1 MRPKFVRIRLI
12 INDYI
17 SLAMNPAPS
26 TTLSNT
32 SSKLHTKI
40 LYPGTFDPITTGHV
54 DLVKRATKLFDE
66 VVIAVASGH
75 HKKPLFSFEER
86 VTLVETV
93 FEDLPQVSVVGF
105 EGLLVDFMREKGATA
120 VLRGLRAMSDFEYE
134 FQLANMNRELDENF
148 EAVFLTPSQNYS
160 FISSTMIR
168 EIAKL
173 GGDVTKFVPECVSQ
187 AFIKKLAI

>member
-1 MRPKFVRIRLI
+1 M
-12 INDYI
+12 
-17 SLAMNPAPS
+17 SLPA
-26 TTLSNT
+26 T
-32 SSKLHTKI
+32 SSRLHTRV
-40 LYPGTFDPITTGHV
+40 LYPGTFDPITNGHV
-54 DLVKRATKLFDE
+54 DLVTRAVKLFDE

-75 HKKPLFSFEER
+75 HKKPLFNFEER
-86 VTLVETV
+86 VALVETV
-93 FEDLPQVSVVGF
+93 FADLPQVSVIGF
-105 EGLLVDFMREKGATA
+105 EGLLVDFMREKNATA

-173 GGDVTKFVPECVSQ
+173 GGDVSKFVPDCVAE
-187 AFIKKLAI
+187 AFTQKLDVK

>member
-1 MRPKFVRIRLI
+1 
-12 INDYI
+12 
-17 SLAMNPAPS
+17 MNPSS
-26 TTLSNT
+26 TPKA
-32 SSKLHTKI
+32 SKLHTKI

-86 VTLVETV
+86 VRLVETV
-93 FEDLPQVSVVGF
+93 FADLPQVSVVGF

-173 GGDVTKFVPECVSQ
+173 GGDVRKFVPECVSQ
-187 AFIKKLAI
+187 AFIDKLAIQTE

>member
-1 MRPKFVRIRLI
+1 MT
-12 INDYI
+12 
-17 SLAMNPAPS
+17 SSPS
-26 TTLSNT
+26 TQSSHT

-86 VTLVETV
+86 VRLVETV
-93 FEDLPQVSVVGF
+93 FTDLPQVSVVGF

-173 GGDVTKFVPECVSQ
+173 GGDVRKFVPECVSQ
-187 AFIKKLAI
+187 AFIDKLAIQTG

>member
-1 MRPKFVRIRLI
+1 
-12 INDYI
+12 
-17 SLAMNPAPS
+17 MNPA
-26 TTLSNT
+26 NT
-32 SSKLHTKI
+32 SKSSKLHTKI
-40 LYPGTFDPITTGHV
+40 LYPGTFDPITNGHI
-54 DLVKRATKLFDE
+54 DLVKRAVKLFDE

-75 HKKPLFSFEER
+75 HKKPLFDFDER
-86 VTLVETV
+86 VGLVKSV
-93 FEDLPQVSVVGF
+93 FADLPQVSVIGF
-105 EGLLVDFMREKGATA
+105 EGLLVDFMREKNATA

-173 GGDVTKFVPECVSQ
+173 GGDINKFVPPCVAH
-187 AFIKKLAI
+187 AFTEKLGLIKN

>member
-1 MRPKFVRIRLI
+1 M
-12 INDYI
+12 
-17 SLAMNPAPS
+17 SPAA
-26 TTLSNT
+26 T

-54 DLVKRATKLFDE
+54 DLVTRATKLFDE
-66 VVIAVASGH
+66 VIIAVALGH
-75 HKKPLFSFEER
+75 HKKPMFDFDER
-86 VTLVETV
+86 VHMVETV
-93 FEDLPQVSVVGF
+93 FADLPQVSVVGF
-105 EGLLVDFMREKGATA
+105 EGLLVDFMRDQGATA

-173 GGDVTKFVPECVSQ
+173 GGDVNKFVPPCVAE
-187 AFIKKLAI
+187 AFAKKLAL

>member
-1 MRPKFVRIRLI
+1 MNGTI
-12 INDYI
+12 IDQI
-17 SLAMNPAPS
+17 IAMSLAA
-26 TTLSNT
+26 T

-40 LYPGTFDPITTGHV
+40 LYPGTFDPITNGHV
-54 DLVKRATKLFDE
+54 DLVTRATKLFDE
-66 VVIAVASGH
+66 IVIAVAVGH
-75 HKKPLFSFEER
+75 HKKPLFDFEER
-86 VTLVETV
+86 VDMVETV
-93 FEDLPQVSVVGF
+93 FADLPQVSVVGF
-105 EGLLVDFMREKGATA
+105 EGLLVEFMREKNVTA

-173 GGDVTKFVPECVSQ
+173 GGDVTKFVPTCVAE
-187 AFIKKLAI
+187 AFTQKLDIK

>member
-1 MRPKFVRIRLI
+1 M
-12 INDYI
+12 
-17 SLAMNPAPS
+17 SLSA
-26 TTLSNT
+26 T

-40 LYPGTFDPITTGHV
+40 LYPGTFDPITNGHV
-54 DLVKRATKLFDE
+54 DLVKRAAKLFDE

-75 HKKPLFSFEER
+75 HKKPLFDFEER
-86 VTLVETV
+86 VHLVETV
-93 FEDLPQVSVVGF
+93 FTDLPQVSVIGF
-105 EGLLVDFMREKGATA
+105 EGLLVDFMREKNATA
-120 VLRGLRAMSDFEYE
+120 VLRGLRAMSVFEYE

-173 GGDVTKFVPECVSQ
+173 GGDVTKFVPPCVSE
-187 AFIKKLAI
+187 AFIEKLSS

>member
-1 MRPKFVRIRLI
+1 M
-12 INDYI
+12 
-17 SLAMNPAPS
+17 SQPA
-26 TTLSNT
+26 T

-40 LYPGTFDPITTGHV
+40 LYPGTFDPITNGHV

-75 HKKPLFSFEER
+75 HKKPLFDFEER
-86 VTLVETV
+86 VALVETV
-93 FEDLPQVSVVGF
+93 FADLPQVSVIGF
-105 EGLLVDFMREKGATA
+105 EGLLVDFMREKNATA

-173 GGDVTKFVPECVSQ
+173 GGDVTKFVPPCVSQ
-187 AFIKKLAI
+187 AFTQKLNIK